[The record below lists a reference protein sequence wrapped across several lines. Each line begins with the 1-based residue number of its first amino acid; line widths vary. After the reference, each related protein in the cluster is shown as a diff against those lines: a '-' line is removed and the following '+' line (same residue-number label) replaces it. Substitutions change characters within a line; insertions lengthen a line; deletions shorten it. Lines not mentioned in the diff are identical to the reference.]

1 MRETIRNPAAAGI
14 GPGRVTPTSRAPLQ
28 LRLGAAWMLDLQ
40 RTAGNRAAQQAV
52 LGTVLQVART
62 PKKPNT
68 RVRSAGFA
76 GATLGTNSAGKL
88 VKATREVGGSQGYD
102 DRLQAISVA
111 RLAKAEPA
119 AVVLGADQK
128 WHSVQ
133 TSVAFEVGPVSGA
146 ARTSAVSKV
155 YGLPSIAGLAATEKQ
170 IKDLTA
176 KLARLDGLE
185 SEYNTDPEF
194 RRAVKGSNI
203 PIPAAIEGERKKARL
218 ALAQA
223 KQTRAAVILGV
234 AESEINFIRSVTS
247 GRTAH
252 QVNVVETHQP
262 GTPGGGH
269 SPLGGGLE
277 FQEGLGSALSID
289 QPELDDPARAQAV
302 LFHEAQHRSDWD
314 FAQAWIQ
321 TYRKETGRS
330 WIKGQSG
337 RKPFEDWLNEQVKL
351 RRLSKADVE
360 LVVMQTLDS
369 SAYTEARANVRSFL
383 AALQTGD
390 ADGARRELV
399 GYAHALKPKKSGG
412 GGQYS
417 SPAPGSQV
425 QAALAAELKAA
436 YLKMTTV
443 MQRQYDGIVAAAMA
457 ENPSAWISDLRVS
470 RRR

>member
-1 MRETIRNPAAAGI
+1 MRETIRKPTGAGKAGLRQAAAA
-14 GPGRVTPTSRAPLQ
+14 PRAQPDRPLD
-28 LRLGAAWMLDLQ
+28 AASMLDLQ
-40 RTAGNRAAQQAV
+40 RTVGNRAALHAV
-52 LGTVLQVART
+52 GSVLQVART
-62 PKKPNT
+62 PAKPGPV
-68 RVRSAGFA
+68 VRGAGFA
-76 GATLGTNSAGKL
+76 GVALGTNSAGKP
-88 VKATREVGGSQGYD
+88 VKAVREVGGSQGYD

-119 AVVLGADQK
+119 AVVLAADEK
-128 WHSVQ
+128 WHALE
-133 TSVAFEVGPVSGA
+133 TSVAFEVGPVSAVAKTA
-146 ARTSAVSKV
+146 AFSKV
-155 YGLPSIAGLAATEKQ
+155 HGLPLLAGLAAVEKQ
-170 IKDLTA
+170 VTDLMA
-176 KLARLDGLE
+176 KLGRLDGLE
-185 SEYNTDPEF
+185 NEYKTDPEF

-203 PIPAAIEGERKKARL
+203 PIPEAIEAERQKTRTW
-218 ALAQA
+218 LAQA

-252 QVNVVETHQP
+252 QVNVVETHIK

-277 FQEGLGSALSID
+277 FQERLGSALSLD
-289 QPELDDPARAQAV
+289 QPELDNPGRAQAV

-314 FAQAWIQ
+314 FAQAWIAK
-321 TYRKETGRS
+321 YRSATGRQ
-330 WIKGQSG
+330 WVKGQPG

-399 GYAHALKPKKSGG
+399 GYAHALKPKKDGG

-417 SPAPGSQV
+417 SPAPGSEV
-425 QAALAAELKAA
+425 QKALVAELKGA
-436 YLKMTTV
+436 YAKMTVV
-443 MQRQYDGIVAAAMA
+443 MQRQYDAIVVAAVA
-457 ENPSAWISDLRVS
+457 ENPSAWITQLRIGK
-470 RRR
+470 RR